1 MQLVKSITPKKIKTL
16 RCLCGVVLG
25 LLFAGLNPV
34 SAQDNSPYSRYGL
47 GDLVPSTNVTNRSL
61 GGIAAGYSDFLSI
74 NYSNPASYSTFQS
87 YVEAKSKK
95 MNSGRALFDVGMNF
109 ENRTLREPSKST
121 KFTASNALFSHV
133 MVGVPLKANWGLS
146 FGLRPISRISYDIY
160 KNERLVDPLTGLPID
175 SANTRYTGDGGTFLA
190 SMGTGFT
197 VFKKVMKSAEDREQQ
212 LSFGFNFGYLFG
224 TKDYSTRRTL
234 INDTVEYRAANY
246 ETKTNFGN
254 IHFDVGFQYRLP
266 IKNLLLLT
274 IGGFG
279 NWQQNL
285 NATQDRIR
293 ETFVFDDNQGNVRV
307 DSVSDIRD
315 IKGKVI
321 LPANVTIGFTLQKLV
336 VVNKSGGWLFGIDY
350 SRQNWS
356 NYRFYGQADS
366 VQNKWEIRAGAQISP
381 APKRTYWSYVNY
393 RFGVFAGPDYIK
405 FQNKLSTYGASFG
418 LGLPIIG
425 RNASAGNQ
433 TTRVNLGFEYGKRGN
448 NTNLLKENNFR
459 FSIGLSLSDA
469 WFIKRKYD

>member
-25 LLFAGLNPV
+25 LLFTGLNPV

-197 VFKKVMKSAEDREQQ
+197 VFKK
-212 LSFGFNFGYLFG
+212 
-224 TKDYSTRRTL
+224 
-234 INDTVEYRAANY
+234 
-246 ETKTNFGN
+246 
-254 IHFDVGFQYRLP
+254 
-266 IKNLLLLT
+266 
-274 IGGFG
+274 
-279 NWQQNL
+279 
-285 NATQDRIR
+285 
-293 ETFVFDDNQGNVRV
+293 
-307 DSVSDIRD
+307 
-315 IKGKVI
+315 
-321 LPANVTIGFTLQKLV
+321 
-336 VVNKSGGWLFGIDY
+336 
-350 SRQNWS
+350 
-356 NYRFYGQADS
+356 
-366 VQNKWEIRAGAQISP
+366 
-381 APKRTYWSYVNY
+381 
-393 RFGVFAGPDYIK
+393 
-405 FQNKLSTYGASFG
+405 
-418 LGLPIIG
+418 
-425 RNASAGNQ
+425 
-433 TTRVNLGFEYGKRGN
+433 
-448 NTNLLKENNFR
+448 
-459 FSIGLSLSDA
+459 
-469 WFIKRKYD
+469 